1 MDVCIESEELWFL
14 CVTLCDGSTDLQR
27 CSALASFAKLH
38 MIEFQMKLD
47 SAGKNDGSKEPLDN
61 PFTPY
66 ESKKKKQNTRDQ

>member
-1 MDVCIESEELWFL
+1 
-14 CVTLCDGSTDLQR
+14 
-27 CSALASFAKLH
+27 